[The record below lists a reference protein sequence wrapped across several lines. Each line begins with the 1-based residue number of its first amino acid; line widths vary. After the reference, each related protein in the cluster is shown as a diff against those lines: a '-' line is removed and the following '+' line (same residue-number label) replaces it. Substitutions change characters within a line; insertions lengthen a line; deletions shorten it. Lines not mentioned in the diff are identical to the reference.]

1 MMKPLFVT
9 ECGRGVTVGLLNDW
23 PRKKGSASMTETLVL
38 LIIAVVL
45 LTAALLATP
54 VNFD

>member
-1 MMKPLFVT
+1 M
-9 ECGRGVTVGLLNDW
+9 TVGLLNDW

>member
-9 ECGRGVTVGLLNDW
+9 ECGRGVTVGLLSGSS
-23 PRKKGSASMTETLVL
+23 RKKGRASMAETLVL

>member
-1 MMKPLFVT
+1 M
-9 ECGRGVTVGLLNDW
+9 TVGLLSDSS
-23 PRKKGSASMTETLVL
+23 RKKGRASMAETLVL